1 MEDTMGFGFHYHKI
15 LREGEASDLKRR
27 HEHARALHEGARLK
41 PEQRRRDAIKDRIT
55 PLRGRPRPQ
64 MDLPLPLTA
73 EGHELTQA
81 ACRLGD
87 GSMGRIAIVRPSAEE
102 WAAVC
107 VKA

>member
-1 MEDTMGFGFHYHKI
+1 MGFGFHYHKI

-27 HEHARALHEGARLK
+27 HEHARALREGARLK
-41 PEQRRRDAIKDRIT
+41 PEQRRRDAINDRIT
-55 PLRGRPRPQ
+55 SLLGRRRPQ
-64 MDLPLPLTA
+64 IALPLSLSA

-81 ACRLGD
+81 VCRLGD
-87 GSMGRIAIVRPSAEE
+87 GSMGRIAIVRQSTEE